1 MPYSIDLRIQNTNSE
16 AVDVEIQLTDPT
28 EQINPLLF
36 TFNNVAPGTTVVTLS
51 DLPDEQYFDG
61 TVRFKPRGGSVFLE
75 SLPVTVNKFRTDAPI
90 IDVGFTIDTSQAG
103 SETGYNITLPTT
115 ELNSSNR
122 KVLNVALNYND
133 SYFWSGIGGG
143 NQTAPLPIPI
153 DPDDPNYL

>member
-1 MPYSIDLRIQNTNSE
+1 MPYSIDFRIQNTNSE
-16 AVDVEIQLTDPT
+16 AVDVEIELTDPT

-51 DLPDEQYFDG
+51 DLPDEQYFNG

-90 IDVGFTIDTSQAG
+90 IDVGFSIDTSVLNA
-103 SETGYNITLPTT
+103 ETGYNVTLPTGAMT
-115 ELNSSNR
+115 GSNR
-122 KVLNVALNYND
+122 KFINIALDYND
-133 SYFWSGIGGG
+133 QYFWSGIGGG

-153 DPDDPNYL
+153 DPDDPNFL